1 MEFIWVMTEDN
12 WKNMLHDTRTSIYD
26 DLSINYNFYGQ
37 MYCGDYCVEF
47 VADDAG
53 SDGIIN
59 FTNIYQLFIDD
70 GYGIEKNGNPYS
82 LIDSYIDIPIANT
95 FEEFKELCEIE
106 FTDGIGTLFDKKYAD
121 KECEWEM

>member
-1 MEFIWVMTEDN
+1 MEFIWRMTEDK
-12 WKNMLHDTRTSIYD
+12 WKNMLHDTRISIYGVPSKD
-26 DLSINYNFYGQ
+26 YNFYGQ

-47 VADDAG
+47 FTDDAG
-53 SDGIIN
+53 SDGMIN

-70 GYGIEKNGNPYS
+70 GYGVEKNGNPYS
-82 LIDSYIDIPIANT
+82 LTDLCIDIPIANT

-121 KECEWEM
+121 KKCEWEM

>member
-1 MEFIWVMTEDN
+1 MEFIWTMTVDT
-12 WKNMLHDTRTSIYD
+12 WKNMLHDTRSSIYD

-70 GYGIEKNGNPYS
+70 GYGYEKDGTPYG
-82 LIDSYIDIPIANT
+82 LTDFYIDVPKANS
-95 FEEFKELCEIE
+95 FDSFKNLCERE
-106 FTDGIGTLFDKKYAD
+106 FAAGIGTIFEEKYAN
-121 KECEWEM
+121 KKCEWKI